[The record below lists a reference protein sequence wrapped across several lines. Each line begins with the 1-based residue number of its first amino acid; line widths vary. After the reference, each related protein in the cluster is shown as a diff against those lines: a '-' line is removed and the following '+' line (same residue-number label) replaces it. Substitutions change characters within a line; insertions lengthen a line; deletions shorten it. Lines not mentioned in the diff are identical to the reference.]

1 MDDSNERAQRIGA
14 QLKTFF
20 DKKGLTQQEIADILH
35 IHQTNVSA
43 MLLGKRNFGRNSA
56 LKWSEAFG
64 LRVNWLITGDGPM
77 FESET
82 AVTQTNVNG
91 DNVIAQTINNI
102 ADNNTTSTP
111 FEKDDLIPIVPRDIA
126 KMPNTCIWE
135 FMNTASTSEYDSAP
149 KIHLFPRYDFY
160 FQCVTDAMQP
170 EICQGDLLGIRRH
183 DPDAPLINGD
193 TYVFDTKSSGM
204 LIRMLMETTDG
215 TGYLALAHNERY
227 KQILF
232 PRSEILNIFT
242 IVGLVRVK

>member
-1 MDDSNERAQRIGA
+1 MENDVNTAIKVGQQLRAYFEERGM
-14 QLKTFF
+14 
-20 DKKGLTQQEIADILH
+20 TQQQVAEKLGIK
-35 IHQTNVSA
+35 QQNVGAYYSGA
-43 MLLGKRNFGRNSA
+43 RPFGKNAA
-56 LKWSEAFG
+56 LKWQRTFG
-64 LRVNWLITGDGPM
+64 FNAQWLMTGQGKMMLEGVIT
-77 FESET
+77 
-82 AVTQTNVNG
+82 QNNVSGN
-91 DNVIAQTINNI
+91 NIIAQTINTI
-102 ADNNTTSTP
+102 ADPASTPTSTP
-111 FEKDDLIPIVPRDIA
+111 YDKDDLIPIVPRDIA

-215 TGYLALAHNERY
+215 QTSGRRIYGVL
-227 KQILF
+227 
-232 PRSEILNIFT
+232 PRRLSMT
-242 IVGLVRVK
+242 RVP

>member
-1 MDDSNERAQRIGA
+1 MSQSQDKAIEKGRL
-14 QLKTFF
+14 LKEFF
-20 DKKGLTQQEIADILH
+20 KENGITQQDAADALGIL
-35 IHQTNVSA
+35 QTNVSA
-43 MLLGKRNFGRNSA
+43 LLLGKRNFGRKMA
-56 LKWSEAFG
+56 EKWSKAFG
-64 LRVNWLITGDGPM
+64 LRVNWLITGEGPM
-77 FESET
+77 FDGE
-82 AVTQTNVNG
+82 APITQNNIHG
-91 DNVIAQTINNI
+91 NNVIAQTINNI
-102 ADNNTTSTP
+102 NDLPATSTP
-111 FEKDDLIPIVPRDIA
+111 YDKDDLIPIVPRDIA

>member
-1 MDDSNERAQRIGA
+1 MMLDGA
-14 QLKTFF
+14 I
-20 DKKGLTQQEIADILH
+20 TQN
-35 IHQTNVSA
+35 NVH
-43 MLLGKRNFGRNSA
+43 GN
-56 LKWSEAFG
+56 
-64 LRVNWLITGDGPM
+64 
-77 FESET
+77 
-82 AVTQTNVNG
+82 
-91 DNVIAQTINNI
+91 NVIAQTINNI
-102 ADNNTTSTP
+102 TDNPTSTP
-111 FEKDDLIPIVPRDIA
+111 YDKDDLIPIVPRDIA